1 MQKGDIM
8 KKVVVDSRIKKSSA
22 DTLSTL
28 GYELIKL
35 PPFPALQAPVS
46 AHPDM
51 LIFIFEKNIVCH
63 KDYLAIAKNELE
75 EISALGYTLMVS
87 DEPISSKY
95 PHDILFNALRLGKNI
110 YARLDHISKFISEI
124 AQEEG
129 YALKNVK
136 QGYAKCSVCPV
147 GNNAAITADAS
158 LAKAMCADGTDVL
171 LISQKNI
178 RLDGYDTGFIG
189 GCSGSDAENIYFSG
203 NILLHPDGK
212 LIADFCEKHQKKAV
226 SLSDE
231 PLYDVGS
238 LFFL

>member
-1 MQKGDIM
+1 M
-8 KKVVVDSRIKKSSA
+8 KKVVVDSRINKSSKKA
-22 DTLSTL
+22 LYNL
-28 GYELIKL
+28 GYELIPL
-35 PPFPALQAPVS
+35 PPFPSLQEPVS

-51 LIFIFEKNIVCH
+51 LMFIFGKNVICH
-63 KDYLAIAKNELE
+63 KDYLPIAHK
-75 EISALGYTLMVS
+75 EIGEIAALGYDLLLS
-87 DEPISSKY
+87 DEPVSSIY
-95 PHDILFNALRLGKNI
+95 PHDILFNALSLKKNI
-110 YARLDHISKFISEI
+110 YARLDSVSNFILELGKS
-124 AQEEG
+124 EG
-129 YALKNVK
+129 YSFKNVN

-147 GNNAAITADAS
+147 GEDAAITSDPS
-158 LAKAMCADGTDVL
+158 LCKAMREDGIDVL

-189 GCSGSDAENIYFSG
+189 GCSGSDLENIYFSG

-212 LIADFCEKHQKKAV
+212 LISDFCEKHQKKAV